1 MTSFEYNFI
10 IKHFPTLQ
18 RLKTYM
24 SKYHRIFMGLDGER
38 WCTLD
43 NERCLLHW
51 NSLKAVKKIYE
62 QEIKGEEVPVKIGK
76 SFQTYFLRNAYK
88 KEGHLY
94 LPCTFLRKDEQF
106 VIEFE
111 KPSDVST
118 KAVGPQATLTL
129 LEDIKKDTAYKQ
141 LPWKYRN
148 DVFIHDILRIQ
159 PAYGRDFWKIRC
171 DMGMVK
177 EFEKWVREET
187 GLIRDDRDYADRG
200 LESVKKIRYYL
211 DEKFREGMHDHL
223 NYYTTSHYR
232 FDPFNVR
239 IELDT
244 IFNAKSE
251 ADLEQEKEE
260 DGWTRLGVK
269 MQLWDFTNMKAWTYT
284 HKSWENQV
292 DDNPKPDLETGYELC
307 FYETKHH
314 GAEPQFQLAIV
325 PIGNKGLSGVMKVVS
340 NSELLNN
347 CIPGD
352 SIKKNK
358 ILGVVSMTEMK
369 RILMYF
375 SKQQISAWHRW
386 LIKQRQDTIK
396 KAGNEY
402 VA

>member
-1 MTSFEYNFI
+1 M
-10 IKHFPTLQ
+10 
-18 RLKTYM
+18 
-24 SKYHRIFMGLDGER
+24 
-38 WCTLD
+38 
-43 NERCLLHW
+43 
-51 NSLKAVKKIYE
+51 
-62 QEIKGEEVPVKIGK
+62 EEEK

-94 LPCTFLRKDEQF
+94 LPCSFLRKDEQF

-118 KAVGPQATLTL
+118 KAVGPQATLSL
-129 LEDIKKDTAYKQ
+129 LADIKKDAAYEQ

-148 DVFIHDILRIQ
+148 DVLYNLKIQ
-159 PAYGRDFWKIRC
+159 PSYGRPWKIRC

-177 EFEKWVREET
+177 EFEKWVHEET
-187 GLIRDDRDYADRG
+187 GLLRDDRNYADRG
-200 LESVKKIRYYL
+200 LENVKKIRYYL
-211 DEKFREGMHDHL
+211 DYKFREAMLDHW
-223 NYYTTSHYR
+223 NYGTTSHYR
-232 FDPFNVR
+232 FDLFNVR
-239 IELDT
+239 IGLDT

-260 DGWTRLGVK
+260 HGWTRLGVK

-284 HKSWENQV
+284 HTSWKNQV

-307 FYETKHH
+307 FYETKYH

-325 PIGNKGLSGVMKVVS
+325 PIGNKEISGVIKTVS

-358 ILGVVSMTEMK
+358 ILGIVSMTEMK

-375 SKQQISAWHRW
+375 SKQQIGEWHRW

-396 KAGNEY
+396 QAGNEY

>member
-24 SKYHRIFMGLDGER
+24 SKYHRIFMGLGGER

-62 QEIKGEEVPVKIGK
+62 QEIKGEDVPVQVGK
-76 SFQTYFLRNAYK
+76 SFQTHFLRNAYR

-94 LPCTFLRKDEQF
+94 LPCSFLRKDEQF

-129 LEDIKKDTAYKQ
+129 LEDIKKDAAYKQ
-141 LPWKYRN
+141 LPWKYRS
-148 DVFIHDILRIQ
+148 DVFLNDNIRIN
-159 PAYGRDFWKIRC
+159 GRPLWKIRC

-177 EFEKWVREET
+177 EFEKWVHEET
-187 GLIRDDRDYADRG
+187 GLICDVHDYADRG

-211 DEKFREGMHDHL
+211 DEKFREVMHNHL
-223 NYYTTSHYR
+223 HYHAS

-239 IELDT
+239 IELVT

-260 DGWTRLGVK
+260 HGWTRLGVK
-269 MQLWDFTNMKAWTYT
+269 MQLWDFTNMKAWT
-284 HKSWENQV
+284 SWENQD

-307 FYETKHH
+307 FYETKYH
-314 GAEPQFQLAIV
+314 GSEPQFQLAIV
-325 PIGNKGLSGVMKVVS
+325 PIGNKEISGVLKTIS

-358 ILGVVSMTEMK
+358 ILGIVSMTEMK

-375 SKQQISAWHRW
+375 SRQQISAWHHW

-396 KAGNEY
+396 QAGNEY

>member
-1 MTSFEYNFI
+1 M
-10 IKHFPTLQ
+10 K
-18 RLKTYM
+18 
-24 SKYHRIFMGLDGER
+24 
-38 WCTLD
+38 
-43 NERCLLHW
+43 
-51 NSLKAVKKIYE
+51 V
-62 QEIKGEEVPVKIGK
+62 GK
-76 SFQTYFLRNAYK
+76 SFQTYFLLRNAYK

-94 LPCTFLRKDEQF
+94 LPCSFLRKDEQF

-118 KAVGPQATLTL
+118 KVVGPQATITL

-148 DVFIHDILRIQ
+148 DVLYNLKIQ
-159 PAYGRDFWKIRC
+159 PSYGRPWKIRC
-171 DMGMVK
+171 DMDMMK
-177 EFEKWVREET
+177 EFEKWVHEET
-187 GLIRDDRDYADRG
+187 GLIRDDREYADRG
-200 LESVKKIRYYL
+200 LEAGKKIRYYL
-211 DEKFREGMHDHL
+211 DEKFREVMYDHW
-223 NYYTTSHYR
+223 NYGTTSHYR
-232 FDPFNVR
+232 FDSFNVR

-260 DGWTRLGVK
+260 HGWTRLGVK

-284 HKSWENQV
+284 HKSWANQD

-314 GAEPQFQLAIV
+314 GAEPQFQLAVV
-325 PIGNKGLSGVMKVVS
+325 PIGNKELSGVLKTVS

-369 RILMYF
+369 RILLYF

-386 LIKQRQDTIK
+386 LIEQRQDTIK
-396 KAGNEY
+396 QAGNEY